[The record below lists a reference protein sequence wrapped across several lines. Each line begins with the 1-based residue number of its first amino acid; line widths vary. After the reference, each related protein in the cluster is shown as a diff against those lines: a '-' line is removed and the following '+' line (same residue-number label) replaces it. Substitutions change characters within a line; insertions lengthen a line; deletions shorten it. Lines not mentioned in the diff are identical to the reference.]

1 MNITRKEGWDL
12 FRIFMVI
19 VVFAFHANMHLGS
32 SFGVFNKFVTAGSLC
47 MSGFFMLS
55 GAVLYYRYGDR
66 RVFDNRLKMFYLKRF
81 LSILPLYWVVT
92 ILYFLD
98 NPVGADG
105 FKMLPIEILGIQAL
119 FPVDFYMVHNGGTW
133 FVSCLLVCYAVFPL
147 IVKLIDGAGR
157 KRLIIIGVLL
167 TSLDIY
173 ALLITY
179 RLGLVELYSTPVS
192 RGIQFAIG
200 CIIAPTI
207 KAGKDGSIRLPV
219 YAVAAGTVAIAA
231 CLIIITTK
239 MVDLGL
245 FADADILQK
254 LAMYDVVAV
263 PNFIILIFLLGCID
277 TNVGGKILMHA
288 SNLAYAFFLAQL
300 FIFER
305 ARWIFETFD
314 IHNNKLII
322 LTAFGICVA
331 FAAILHYIVERPA
344 KTFVQKMILSR
355 Q

>member
-1 MNITRKEGWDL
+1 
-12 FRIFMVI
+12 
-19 VVFAFHANMHLGS
+19 
-32 SFGVFNKFVTAGSLC
+32 

-66 RVFDNRLKMFYLKRF
+66 RVFDNGLKMFYLKRF

-147 IVKLIDGAGR
+147 IVKLIEGAGR
-157 KRLIIIGVLL
+157 KKLIIIGILL
-167 TSLDIY
+167 ALLDIY
-173 ALLITY
+173 SLLITY

-200 CIIAPTI
+200 CIIAATI

-231 CLIIITTK
+231 CLIIIKSK

-263 PNFIILIFLLGCID
+263 PCFIIIIFLLGCLD
-277 TNVGGKILMHA
+277 TNAGGKTLIYA
-288 SNLAYAFFLAQL
+288 SNMAYSFFLAQL

-305 ARWIFETFD
+305 ARWVFETFD
-314 IHNNKLII
+314 IHNNKMRILI
-322 LTAFGICVA
+322 AFSICVG
-331 FAAILHYIVERPA
+331 FAAALHFIVEKPA
-344 KTFVQKMILSR
+344 KAFTQKMILSKKGLA
-355 Q
+355 